1 MKNVF
6 DYYSPFIIK
15 TIFIINQERV
25 FKEILLESLYE
36 NILNELFRIKLVKL
50 ILYVFMYL
58 LCLGALI
65 IILVVHLTFCFLIMY
80 KIIVKI

>member
-6 DYYSPFIIK
+6 DYYSPLIIK
-15 TIFIINQERV
+15 TIFIINQEIV

-50 ILYVFMYL
+50 ILCVFM
-58 LCLGALI
+58 
-65 IILVVHLTFCFLIMY
+65 
-80 KIIVKI
+80 